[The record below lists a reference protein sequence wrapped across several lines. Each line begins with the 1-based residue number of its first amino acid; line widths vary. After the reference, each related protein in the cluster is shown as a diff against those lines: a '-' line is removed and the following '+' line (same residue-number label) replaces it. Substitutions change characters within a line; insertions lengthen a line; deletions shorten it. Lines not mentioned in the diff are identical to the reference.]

1 MIKKTWMGFALAISM
16 LSTLPFFKVHDFFKG
31 INGYAVMFYPLI
43 GFILGSI
50 LYAVS
55 LLLEPYIP
63 STHLHVI
70 VFALWVLLTG
80 ALHLDGLSDAIDALF
95 VSKDRAVEVMK
106 DPHVGAMGMTYT
118 GVFLILKASALIFID
133 CLYMLP
139 FILMLARFNV
149 VLSIYIFPYI
159 RENGMS
165 SLAKAEFT
173 RNQLIF
179 SSLMVLSI
187 SYFFPQGFLLLGIS
201 LASMFFFKVWFTKR
215 FGGFSGDL
223 YGFMIEGTELILL
236 HGVMILC

>member
-1 MIKKTWMGFALAISM
+1 
-16 LSTLPFFKVHDFFKG
+16 
-31 INGYAVMFYPLI
+31 
-43 GFILGSI
+43 
-50 LYAVS
+50 
-55 LLLEPYIP
+55 
-63 STHLHVI
+63 
-70 VFALWVLLTG
+70 
-80 ALHLDGLSDAIDALF
+80 
-95 VSKDRAVEVMK
+95 
-106 DPHVGAMGMTYT
+106 T